1 MFKSE
6 RSGELNG
13 FLDAGSFLKCEL
25 RFEDTFRVD
34 GHFEGDIESDG
45 DLVIGSEGAVTG
57 RIRVARVFVS
67 GTIRG
72 EIIASTR
79 LEISERGRV
88 FADVTTPAL
97 VIEEGAFLEGRCA
110 MERAVTQGTVES
122 VEPPG
127 APGPSA
133 AASRPGAVRRSD
145 DEERKPKLV
154 RGGAGKRP

>member
-13 FLDAGSFLKCEL
+13 FLDAGSFLKGEL

-34 GHFEGDIESDG
+34 GHLEGDIESDG

-72 EIIASTR
+72 EIIASRR

-122 VEPPG
+122 AE
-127 APGPSA
+127 GPVASGSS
-133 AASRPGAVRRSD
+133 AASRPSAARRSE